1 MFDSDLPAV
10 NHHFGATVAYI
21 HEGEELVD
29 REEVLSPVAERPGHI
44 AGIIRKRFG
53 GVARL
58 PPALVLKRLR
68 QVPVIESRKGFDA
81 GFEKRIDEAAVEVEA
96 LCIRLTEAA
105 GKDSWPGD
113 GETVRLNPQILHE
126 PQIILVAMIVI
137 DRDIRVVA
145 VPDLARRV
153 RVAVPD
159 RCAATVFL
167 YSALDLKRGRG
178 DTPGETLRKRGCGA
192 LHRFR
197 LTFCRGL

>member
-68 QVPVIESRKGFDA
+68 QAPVIESRKGFDA
-81 GFEKRIDEAAVEVEA
+81 GFQKRIDEAAVGVQA
-96 LCIRLTEAA
+96 LCLSLTASA
-105 GKDSWPGD
+105 GDKSWPGAAQ
-113 GETVRLNPQILHE
+113 TQHPNP
-126 PQIILVAMIVI
+126 
-137 DRDIRVVA
+137 
-145 VPDLARRV
+145 
-153 RVAVPD
+153 
-159 RCAATVFL
+159 
-167 YSALDLKRGRG
+167 
-178 DTPGETLRKRGCGA
+178 
-192 LHRFR
+192 
-197 LTFCRGL
+197 